1 MKNSV
6 YLSIVLSFFAFTLSF
21 GQEENTRPEVST
33 DLPTIVVDEGSSS
46 STIDLNNLVTDSD
59 GNTLIFQVV
68 SYGTF
73 QTNTESALSD
83 SFFTYEHNGNE
94 SVSDEIAFT
103 VSDVDGEGSVLST
116 ESFTLSVQITPVND
130 SPTLPNQ
137 AVTVDEGSQSDGNIG
152 ATDPES
158 NTLVYTVSSEPA
170 NGQVIITGSTYTY
183 VHNGGESLS
192 DSFQITATEVDDS
205 SKSSTGTF
213 TVTVSAI
220 NDSPQ
225 GSDVFGTVQ
234 EGGSQ
239 SFAFTYTNQQEDP
252 NQVDPINE
260 GESNSNVVAYQDSDT
275 SQQDITFKVS
285 STPSYG
291 SASFT
296 GSDLV
301 YTHDGSAT
309 TSDTF
314 TYEIFDGSL
323 SAEYTVTM
331 TIEAVNDP
339 PTASNDSYIIANG
352 IESLEIAAGVGVLQN
367 DTDEENNDLS
377 VALAENA
384 SSGTVVLNED
394 GSFIYTVLS
403 ASTTDTFTYTVAD
416 TNGGQSTATVTITS
430 ADLQPKPD
438 FYQLEEGGVLSIDA
452 SNGVLLNDLDSNNLN
467 LVAELVTS
475 PNAGT
480 IELSTDG
487 SFLYTHDSSENREDR
502 FTYKL
507 INSNNDES
515 QPIFVKLDISNVNDA
530 PIALNT
536 SVTLNEGSSLSFL
549 PNYQD
554 TDNNLE
560 DLIFEFFI
568 PENGNN
574 DTGVMAIDETGKF
587 IYTHDNSEVAS
598 DLFTYTVSD
607 GEFVSEPAEIRVTIL
622 PVNDAPV
629 ISSENLSLIVNEGGA
644 VSASIEIFDAEGDSS
659 SLLQVTGGEAVF
671 GTVQISDNVITYTHD
686 GSTNFSDSFTLRS
699 YDGTD
704 FGLDTTFDVSV
715 EEVNDA
721 PTLSDGATTSYS
733 VDEGGSSILSLL
745 NLFSDEEGDTITLNV
760 SNASNGTVVQ
770 LEDGRFEYSHN
781 GSETTTDSFIVTAS
795 DGISESATDQQINIS
810 ITPVND
816 LPTISGVSDLNVDQF
831 DEITFTPIIN
841 DPDDSSFTLEIT
853 NTSGSGSIEDNGDGS
868 FTYTDSTGD
877 SSFTDDNSPVFNFDL
892 SVSDSENTVT
902 EAISIQVRNISEN
915 LPQVVLRSNNSN
927 LTEGASGT
935 IYVSLVDN
943 TFYSSK
949 RDLTSAFS
957 SYFEYVGEYE
967 GHVYYY
973 YTGNY
978 ENQGDWMSYSQASN
992 LASLVGGYPVVIESA
1007 AEENYLWSN
1016 DFFVGEGGKGNQRIW
1031 LGKLYN
1037 FETTS
1042 FDWINQTTANYQNWQ
1057 DSYPQNAESSP
1068 AVVMEGSFGWR
1079 NQTDEDGARLLVEFD
1094 KLTILDQD
1102 ITFNITTGGGAES
1115 GIDYEA
1121 VASEIT
1127 IPANST
1133 TEVQI
1138 AITTIDDE
1146 DDEPTETINFTAS
1159 ADDNEVF
1166 YIKRS
1171 QSEISFDIADNDD
1184 TAPTFT
1190 IGDSAASGYTLSEAD
1205 GEVSLIMSLDNP
1217 KTYETSVL
1225 FDISG
1230 TATDGED
1237 FKAKNIGYVD
1247 DFSEDGGVRSFA
1259 QAGGKIYF
1267 TAGDRTIK
1275 SYDSTNGFLQLNTN
1289 TNWGNYTAITT
1300 NLANVKFRYIRDFDI
1315 DNNGNIYL
1323 IDDNYIR
1330 KINTDSGLV
1339 TFIAGNGN
1347 WSENPEDGAGA
1358 NAKFS
1363 DPRDIAVNGDGSLIY
1378 LFDRQ
1383 RIRKITFNDENVAQ
1397 VVTIAGNGDWGHQ
1410 DGNGSSARFADVQD
1424 IKVDSNGDLILV
1436 DNNRLRKVSGSEVST
1451 IKVLPHSLHG
1461 LDIDSSGNYYMASRW
1476 SSKLFRYNPSEDVLL
1491 TLIDS
1496 DNNSGD
1502 VNGPI
1507 SEAKISGPQ
1516 EVLFTASGE
1525 LLFSET
1531 NSSQIRKID
1540 FINKV
1545 RVKAGE
1551 TTGDYVLTLTDDN
1564 FYEQD
1569 EQIILTPT
1577 SSSGIDIEN
1586 LGEIV
1591 LNLSSDDSLPE
1602 VQVNAASALIGED
1615 SNSFVFTVSLGNS
1628 LEASSKSDLDATFLN
1643 DYNYLGEFEG
1653 SKYYV
1658 SRNYYNW
1665 NDSKNAAESV
1675 GGNLVV
1681 INNQEENSFLAGVI
1695 QSSVWI
1701 GFSDDNQEGQFEW
1714 VNGSNAEFQNWESGE
1729 PNNAGDED
1737 YTELR
1742 RNGFWNDLPTH
1753 VNLPYV
1759 IEFSGVKSSIDT
1771 RVTLQVDDSSTAVE
1785 GEDSDFTSP
1794 DSLIVTIPAGEDRAQ
1809 LTFTVNDDLENESS
1823 ESITLNIID
1832 VNDEAGN
1839 PTGLISSTN
1848 GSATVEILDNEAAIV
1863 SLASSGNQLNEVDS
1877 SVTITL
1883 TSEIIKQKATSVS
1896 LSLNQGDTDTAIQN
1910 KDYYIPELDRI
1921 RTIAGGQR
1929 GYKDGAA
1936 SESNFNFN
1944 WKMTPF
1950 GDNGFLIAD
1959 RDNHVI
1965 RLLDN
1970 AGNISTYVG
1979 NGNMRHGDFQDGTN
1993 RLEARLNGPV
2003 DIAINS
2009 ENEIFIIEQWSNSI
2023 SKIDTEGNYYLVANE
2038 YGQWG
2043 SDDNENAKQASF
2055 SNPRAI
2061 DFDSQGNLYVVD
2073 GEHRI
2078 RKITFND
2085 GNASVSTYAGNGEW
2099 GENNGDRLE
2108 ARFSDPKDI
2117 VFDSQDNMFIA
2128 EHNRIRK
2135 ISSQG
2140 IVTTLAG
2147 SWWGENDGSFTS
2159 ARFRNPTALAFDT
2172 SGNLLLTDDD
2182 HNSLRIIYLDTNN
2195 EKYGQVET
2203 IIGNNGSGFED
2214 GDFANAKLKRPRGV
2228 VASATR
2234 VLISDTENH
2243 RIREISLQ
2251 PTITIPAGETEGSIT
2266 LLPID
2271 DDVYELNET
2280 ISLTIGSNENIDLTN
2295 STLEPLAVEMISD
2308 DDAPTVRISASN
2320 SVLNENE
2327 GEVTISLRLSDRFS
2341 SSKADMEESLKSDF
2355 YDLGEFKGSKYY
2367 ASKSNQRRYTYDEA
2381 YEIAQNLGGTLVIIN
2396 SQQEN
2401 DFITQRI
2408 FDLDP
2413 EYSSNDN
2420 RWLNHWIGYQYD
2432 QNIESWVWN
2441 NGQNIPFEN
2450 WQGDQYI
2457 RNPEGR
2463 PVARLH
2469 EDGRWD
2475 NGNKDWHNQYIIEYS
2490 GAYSDVA
2497 TNAGINITLDGGA
2510 EEGDFT
2516 SSIGE
2521 GITIAA
2527 GEYKGEF
2534 VLTGV
2539 DDESDEGLETIT
2551 VSLVPE
2557 TTEAI
2562 IDDEN
2567 SSVVI
2572 QLADDDLTSVTLSTD
2587 NQDQSIS
2594 EDGGSFNITATL
2606 NQPKLYSTIVELG
2619 FDSQTTG
2626 NAIFG
2631 EDYTSPSLNRVSTLT
2646 GTGKEGLIDGDIS
2659 LAQFRN
2665 DGRGIVSDAEGNI
2678 FIADSHNRRIRRI
2691 DASGSFVTTVV
2702 SSDNGNSLEGK
2713 GKEVRIGFITALTM
2727 DVANQVL
2734 YFFDHD
2740 TYVIR
2745 KYSIATDQVE
2755 LVAGNG
2761 QWGKD
2766 DGTSTEASFDN
2777 VSSMAYGP
2785 DGNLYFMDQTT
2796 LRKVTISEGGSSI
2809 VSTIAGRWDDGGSDD
2824 GFADQARFSWSDQKD
2839 LAFDVEGNLLIA
2851 DTDNHRIRKYD
2862 LNTQE
2867 VTTIAGQWWDY
2878 ADGIGVN
2885 ARFKRPTGLAVDSDG
2900 NIFVSD
2906 NEDHR
2911 IRKMVLQDN
2920 GSYLVSTVA
2929 GNGNFG
2935 NINGSSSA
2943 AEFSNPKKLTV
2954 SNSQLVILDTGSAS
2968 VREIQL
2974 TPAIIIQPG
2983 NTVGSFEV
2991 VAIDDVVY
2999 ETTENIV
3006 GSVANIQ
3013 GGILNDSGQ
3022 TINVQV
3028 DSDDSIPFVA
3038 LDAASTIV
3046 SEDGNS
3052 IEIELT
3058 LLDQEGAEVIWS
3070 RNDLPEES
3078 KTSFSFLGEFG
3089 GHKYYQSYNRVPY
3102 SQAYEIAI
3110 ALGGQLLVLESR
3122 DENEFIGRTI
3132 RDGSWLGV
3140 SDEISEGNWLPIYGN
3155 TDYSNFDGNNNE
3167 PNGGTNENYAITWG
3181 NQWYDVNGNDNW
3193 TFIIEFGP
3201 TKSSGLDTVITMA
3214 YGGTASIDNQGED
3227 VADYSI
3233 SSQQV
3238 TIPAGSNSASLILT
3252 PGDDLLDEG
3261 IETIEISI
3269 DNIALFNEQEI
3280 ATISS
3285 ERNKV
3290 VLEIDDNESPDVTFA
3305 LSSNAL
3311 AENKGSTTLTAT
3323 LSNSKIKQTEV
3334 TFNFGGE
3341 ATFLDDYRSSD
3352 LGLVQTLSGVLQSG
3366 GYINGDAQIS
3376 RFGNNIWS
3384 ITPYTDGS
3392 YLIADVDNNAIRKIN
3407 SDGSVENFIGN
3418 GNDFGNE
3425 TGSRSTVSVR
3435 RPQYVTV
3442 DDNFNVYFT
3451 TDNQRVYKYDR
3462 ISDRV
3467 EIIAGDG
3474 SYNYSDGQGQSS
3486 SFRRPTDIEVNSD
3499 GSLIYVLDF
3508 DNRTIRV
3515 LTRNDEGIYD
3525 VTSLVP
3531 GNHNGDDTLF
3541 TGDFNSAL
3549 LGRIYELEVDWANN
3563 KIYAISNIDWG
3574 YQAMLEFDLNINN
3587 VGATILGQGHWRVS
3601 SFDIDDNNNFYISDR
3616 YDNVITGMQ
3625 FGKPGIDKYADEDTG
3640 WIFEAHH
3647 ENKIFK
3653 FYRLN
3658 ENPSIIEAVVQIDF
3672 SSGSTLRFGGFSQ
3685 GQEYGT
3691 QSAEGLITDTSNY
3704 FRFLEPGVYK
3714 IQIDTNNLSYTLT
3727 STSDPA
3733 TKGYTVNH
3741 IAGSGERAYADG
3753 VGRNASF
3760 ANPGAITVNG
3770 STALIYDSSNSLM
3783 RTLRAKTALIID
3795 GRTLSSSVDFIAHK
3809 DQYFEGDEIIRLSI
3823 ANISNGVSST
3833 STFDD
3838 IVISDAT
3845 NLTLVEGSPFEGVQD
3860 GKVSWGDYD
3869 RDGDMDLLLMG
3880 STTDG
3885 TITNIYR
3892 NTEGVFTNTNQNF
3905 TKFIGGDAEFVDVD
3919 QDGWLDVALSGNSP
3933 QGRLSQLYINRGED
3947 SPSAPFFQ
3955 LSTNYVVEGLS
3966 QSDMEWGDLDNDGD
3980 PDLII
3985 SGINETNDY
3994 RSIYYTNLGNYTFQE
4009 ENLFFSQGKI
4019 GAEIDMFDAD
4029 NDGDLDLG
4037 IAGLEQGD
4045 NFAWNFYTNSY
4056 YSSSS
4061 NYDANYNFNQYEWFR
4076 DGKTVFL
4083 DLDVDSRMD
4092 FFSMG
4097 VDNNRNI
4104 RQKSNLGVTLDPL
4117 TNPDFAFADYNNDGL
4132 NDVVITGEDEQG
4144 NPITKLYVTLG
4155 GIEFGYRLYETDINL
4170 VALRESTVDWIDYD
4184 LDGDLDLFMTGI
4196 NEEGVPVSLLYQ
4208 ANNVDNLNTAPNKIE
4223 SLEAQHLGNGLVQFN
4238 WEKPADN
4245 ANTEFR
4251 YSLRVGTAP
4260 GLSDILYV
4268 NSTDTGTR
4276 LVNEPALS
4284 TLNSRELIL
4293 DPGTYYASVQAIDA
4307 GNRGSVFSDEISVN
4321 VDYDWKRL
4329 NLGGI
4334 IDRSLKPNSNTQ
4346 IEFVDYDRDGDMDL
4360 IGTNVGTNYTYSGA
4374 INIFGFENGVF
4385 APTQQMGGGSAT
4397 FGLEDINK
4405 NGYVDIIVTEE
4416 EQDGSRIIPVFN
4428 YTGIIQALSANGED
4442 VSNMQPFQTGYNFQ
4456 GDNFIPNLFNAKVAI
4471 QDLDSDGNK
4480 DVLLVGATS
4489 KIESEATAA
4498 IYLLKMN
4505 INDGAEF
4512 PIFDEFYF
4520 TVERLFDDNFQLE
4533 GLSYLSYDL
4542 GDIDGDNDYDF
4553 LVTGF
4558 GFEGYKTIL
4567 FENIAGAD
4575 DSNGELFRVTNN
4587 NFDAVREG
4595 TASFVDVDGDGLQD
4609 IVFTGQSE
4617 EGDAFTIYK
4626 NIGNIDN
4633 FPVIDMGLPGIRK
4646 SNVSWGDIS
4655 GNGYIDL
4662 LYSGTIQGEGRTTRI
4677 SEFNPE
4683 TKIFEDS
4690 SFDVSKYLDASIA
4703 FGNFDGDADLDFVL
4717 TGENADSESNQIE
4730 YISDIYINVRPEDT
4744 GDDTGNAK
4752 MPMISLAKEGNNS
4765 GIGAPTISTARR
4777 KRVAE
4782 NSYEVTVEWGG
4793 AKNKAGKPD
4802 SALTYELKLGTSK
4815 EGMEVISSVADNNG
4829 VRALAK
4835 KGNAEGNTSW
4845 KVNLPEGNYFARV
4858 QAVDA
4863 SYQGSAFSEPL
4874 EFSVVSSF
4882 KLGDA
4887 NGDEVVNVL
4896 DLTTNIE
4903 YIMTGIEPAAFVPEV
4918 ADVNLDGEI
4927 NVTDVSGIV
4936 EIILNPET
4944 SNSRIELSKA
4954 VDKSNYFS
4962 SEFIGNAELALQNGI
4977 VRLRSDKDVV
4987 ALQFSTN
4994 IQAGI
4999 RMNPRLLENF
5009 TVVNFEKNDR
5019 MHYLIYSMNNQNILD
5034 VTDEI
5039 FTTGGNSKI
5048 DISNLAANTRNVGRL
5063 SIDFLDESYLEQYNN
5078 GAVFYPNPASDV
5090 ATLYVGLD
5098 DAVRVEVELFNMQGS
5113 SVLQHSTERNVEQI
5127 NLNVGN
5133 LSSGLYAARVQII
5146 LSDGRMVIRSLK
5158 LVIK

>member
-1 MKNSV
+1 
-6 YLSIVLSFFAFTLSF
+6 
-21 GQEENTRPEVST
+21 
-33 DLPTIVVDEGSSS
+33 
-46 STIDLNNLVTDSD
+46 
-59 GNTLIFQVV
+59 
-68 SYGTF
+68 
-73 QTNTESALSD
+73 
-83 SFFTYEHNGNE
+83 
-94 SVSDEIAFT
+94 
-103 VSDVDGEGSVLST
+103 
-116 ESFTLSVQITPVND
+116 
-130 SPTLPNQ
+130 
-137 AVTVDEGSQSDGNIG
+137 
-152 ATDPES
+152 
-158 NTLVYTVSSEPA
+158 
-170 NGQVIITGSTYTY
+170 
-183 VHNGGESLS
+183 
-192 DSFQITATEVDDS
+192 
-205 SKSSTGTF
+205 
-213 TVTVSAI
+213 
-220 NDSPQ
+220 
-225 GSDVFGTVQ
+225 
-234 EGGSQ
+234 
-239 SFAFTYTNQQEDP
+239 
-252 NQVDPINE
+252 
-260 GESNSNVVAYQDSDT
+260 
-275 SQQDITFKVS
+275 
-285 STPSYG
+285 
-291 SASFT
+291 
-296 GSDLV
+296 
-301 YTHDGSAT
+301 
-309 TSDTF
+309 
-314 TYEIFDGSL
+314 
-323 SAEYTVTM
+323 M
-331 TIEAVNDP
+331 TIESVNDA
-339 PTASNDSYIIANG
+339 PTASNDSYIILNG
-352 IESLEIAAGVGVLQN
+352 ISNLDIATEVGVLQN
-367 DTDEENNDLS
+367 DTDDENDDLS
-377 VALAENA
+377 VAIAQNP
-384 SSGTVVLNED
+384 SSGTVVINED
-394 GSFIYTVLS
+394 GSFTYTVIT
-403 ASTTDTFTYTVAD
+403 ASTTDTFTYTVTD

-430 ADLQPKPD
+430 ADLQPEPD
-438 FYQLEEGGVLSIDA
+438 FYTLNEGGVLTTEATTD
-452 SNGVLLNDLDSNNLN
+452 GLLINDLTNNGLKIE
-467 LVAELVTS
+467 AELVTA
-475 PNAGT
+475 PNNGN
-480 IELSTDG
+480 IDLSADG
-487 SFLYTHDSSENREDR
+487 SFVYTHDGTENREDR

-507 INSNNDES
+507 VNSNNDES
-515 QPIFVKLDISNVNDA
+515 QPIFVKLNISNVNDA

-536 SVTLNEGSSLSFL
+536 TVTLNEGSSTSFL

-554 TDNNLE
+554 TDTNLE
-560 DLIFEFFI
+560 DLTFEFSLAD
-568 PENGNN
+568 GAN
-574 DTGVMAIDETGKF
+574 DTGVMVLDETGRLT
-587 IYTHDNSEVAS
+587 YTHDDSEVTT

-607 GEFVSEPAEIRVTIL
+607 GEFISEPAEIRVTVL
-622 PVNDAPV
+622 PVNDAPE
-629 ISSENLSLIVNEGGA
+629 ISTGNLTLTVNEGGA
-644 VSASIEIFDAEGDSS
+644 VSSSLEIFDAEGDSS

-671 GTVQISDNVITYTHD
+671 GSVQISDNIITYTHD
-686 GSTNFSDSFTLRS
+686 GSTNFSDSFTLRA

-704 FGLDTTFDVSV
+704 FGLDTTFNVIV

-721 PTLSDGATTSYS
+721 PALTDGATTSYT
-733 VDEGGSSILSLL
+733 VDEGGSSVISLL
-745 NLFSDEEGDTITLNV
+745 NLFSDEEGDSITLSV
-760 SNASNGTVVQ
+760 STASNGTVVQ
-770 LEDGRFEYSHN
+770 LENGSFEYAHN
-781 GSETTTDSFIVTAS
+781 GSETNTDSFIVTAS
-795 DGISESATDQQINIS
+795 DGISETNTEQKINIS
-810 ITPVND
+810 ITPIND
-816 LPTISGVSDLNVDQF
+816 LPTISGVDDLNVDQF

-853 NTSGSGSIEDNGDGS
+853 ATFGSGSIEDNGDGS
-868 FTYTDSTGD
+868 FTYIDATEDSAFSDG
-877 SSFTDDNSPVFNFDL
+877 NSPGFNFDL
-892 SVSDSENTVT
+892 SITDSESTVI
-902 EAISIQVRNISEN
+902 EPVSIQVRNISED
-915 LPQVVLRSNNSN
+915 LPQVVLRSNNRN
-927 LTEGASGT
+927 LAEGDSGT
-935 IYVSLVDN
+935 IFVSLVDN

-949 RDLTSAFS
+949 RDLSSAFS
-957 SYFEYVGEYE
+957 TYFEYVGEYE
-967 GHVYYY
+967 GHVYYWY
-973 YTGNY
+973 KGNY
-978 ENQGDWMSYSQASN
+978 EGIGDWLSYSQASN
-992 LASLVGGYPVVIESA
+992 LASLVGGYPVVIETQD
-1007 AEENYLWSN
+1007 EYDYLWN
-1016 DFFVGEGGKGNQRIW
+1016 ADEEGTDFFIGEEGKGNQDIW

-1042 FDWINQTTANYQNWQ
+1042 FDWINNSTSPYTNWQ
-1057 DSYPQNAESSP
+1057 NTYPKDQESNP
-1068 AVVMEGSFGWR
+1068 AVIMAGSFGWR
-1079 NQTDEDGARLLVEFD
+1079 NQADSNGARLLVEFD
-1094 KLTILDQD
+1094 KLTILEQD
-1102 ITFNITTGGGAES
+1102 ITFNITPGGSAES
-1115 GIDYEA
+1115 EIDYQA

-1127 IPANST
+1127 IPAFST

-1138 AITTIDDE
+1138 AIATFDDE

-1159 ADDNEVF
+1159 AAANEVF

-1171 QSEISFDIADNDD
+1171 QSEISFNIADNDA
-1184 TAPTFT
+1184 TTPTFT
-1190 IGDSAASGYTLSEAD
+1190 IGDTAASSYTLSESD

-1237 FKAKNIGYVD
+1237 YTAKNIGYVD

-1259 QAGGKIYF
+1259 QSLEDGKIFF
-1267 TAGDRTIK
+1267 TAGDRLIK
-1275 SYDSTNGFLQLNTN
+1275 SYDSTNGFQDLNAI
-1289 TNWGNYTAITT
+1289 TNWGNYTSITT
-1300 NLANVKFRYIRDFDI
+1300 NLDNVRFRYIRDFDI
-1315 DNNGNIYL
+1315 DDNGNIYL

-1330 KINTDSGLV
+1330 KINTNSGLV
-1339 TFIAGNGN
+1339 TFIAGNGD
-1347 WSENPEDGAGA
+1347 WSENPEDGLGA

-1363 DPRDIAVNGDGSLIY
+1363 DPRDIAVNSDGSLIY

-1397 VVTIAGNGDWGHQ
+1397 VVTVAGNGDWGHQ

-1424 IKVDSNGDLILV
+1424 IKIDGNGDLIIV

-1451 IKVLPHSLHG
+1451 IKVLNRNLHG
-1461 LDIDSSGNYYMASRW
+1461 LDIDSSGNYYLASRW
-1476 SSKLFRYNPSEDVLL
+1476 SSQLYKYNPTEDVLL

-1496 DNNSGD
+1496 DNDAGD

-1516 EVLFTASGE
+1516 EVLFTSSGE

-1586 LGEIV
+1586 LGDIV
-1591 LNLSSDDSLPE
+1591 LNLTSDDSLPE
-1602 VQVNAASALIGED
+1602 VQVSASSTLIDED
-1615 SNSFVFTVSLGNS
+1615 SNTLVFTVSLGNS
-1628 LEASSKSDLDATFLN
+1628 LEASSKSDLDASFLDN
-1643 DYNYLGEFEG
+1643 YNYLGEFEG
-1653 SKYYV
+1653 SKYYA

-1675 GGNLVV
+1675 GANLVV
-1681 INNQEENSFLAGVI
+1681 VNNQEENSFLASVI

-1742 RNGFWNDLPTH
+1742 KSGFWNDLPIH
-1753 VNLPYV
+1753 SNLPYV

-1785 GEDSDFTSP
+1785 GEDGDFTSP
-1794 DSLIVTIPAGEDRAQ
+1794 ESLIVTIPAGEDRAE
-1809 LTFTVNDDLENESS
+1809 LTFNVNDDLENESS
-1823 ESITLNIID
+1823 ESITLKIVD

-1839 PTGLISSTN
+1839 PTGLVSSTN
-1848 GSATVEILDNEAAIV
+1848 GTATVEILDNEPAIV
-1863 SLASSGNQLNEVDS
+1863 SLVSSGNELNEVDS

-1883 TSEIIKQKATSVS
+1883 TSDIAKQKATSVS
-1896 LSLNQGDTDTAIQN
+1896 LSLNQEDTDTAAQN

-1921 RTIAGGQR
+1921 RTIAGGRR

-1936 SESNFNFN
+1936 SESNFNLN

-1979 NGNMRHGDFQDGTN
+1979 NGDMRHGDFQDGTN

-2023 SKIDTEGNYYLVANE
+2023 SKIDTEGNYYIIANE
-2038 YGQWG
+2038 NGQWG
-2043 SDDNENAKQASF
+2043 SDDNEDAKQALF
-2055 SNPRAI
+2055 SSPRAI
-2061 DFDSQGNLYVVD
+2061 DFDSQGNLFVVD

-2078 RKITFND
+2078 RKITFSGD
-2085 GNASVSTYAGNGEW
+2085 NASVSTYAGNGEW
-2099 GENNGDRLE
+2099 GENNGDRLD

-2128 EHNRIRK
+2128 EHNRVRK

-2182 HNSLRIIYLDTNN
+2182 HSSLRIIYLDTNN

-2214 GDFANAKLKRPRGV
+2214 GNFADAKLNRPRGV

-2234 VLISDTENH
+2234 ILISDSDNH

-2280 ISLTIGSNENIDLTN
+2280 ISLTIGSSENIDLAN
-2295 STLEPLAVEMISD
+2295 STLDPLAVEMISD
-2308 DDAPTVRISASN
+2308 DDAPTVRISTSN
-2320 SVLNENE
+2320 TILNENG
-2327 GEVTISLRLSDRFS
+2327 GEITVSLRLSDRFS
-2341 SSKADMEESLKSDF
+2341 TSKADIEESLKSDY

-2367 ASKSNQRRYTYDEA
+2367 ASKSNQQWYTYDEA
-2381 YEIAQNLGGTLVIIN
+2381 YEIAQNLGGTLVVIN

-2432 QNIESWVWN
+2432 QNIESWIWN
-2441 NGQNIPFEN
+2441 NGQNIAFQN
-2450 WQGDQYI
+2450 WQGDEYI

-2463 PVARLH
+2463 PVVRLH
-2469 EDGRWD
+2469 ENGRWD
-2475 NGNKDWHNQYIIEYS
+2475 NGNKDWHQQYIIEYS

-2497 TNAGINITLDGGA
+2497 TNAGISIALDGGA
-2510 EEGDFT
+2510 EESDFT

-2521 GITIAA
+2521 GLTIAA

-2534 VLTGV
+2534 VLTGL
-2539 DDESDEGLETIT
+2539 DDEVDEGLETIT

-2557 TTEAI
+2557 TTEAT

-2587 NQDQSIS
+2587 IQDQSIS
-2594 EDGGSFNITATL
+2594 ENGGAFNITATL
-2606 NQPKLYSTIVELG
+2606 DNPKLYSTIVELG

-2631 EDYTSPSLNRVSTLT
+2631 EDYTSPTLNKVSTLT
-2646 GTGKEGLIDGDIS
+2646 GTGNEGFIDGDIS
-2659 LAQFRN
+2659 LAQFRG
-2665 DGRGIVSDAEGNI
+2665 DGRGIVSDTEGNI
-2678 FIADSHNRRIRRI
+2678 FIADSHNRRIRKI
-2691 DASGSFVTTVV
+2691 DASGSFVSTVV
-2702 SSDNGNSLEGK
+2702 SDTNGNSLEGK
-2713 GKEVRIGFITALTM
+2713 GNEVRIGFISALTM
-2727 DVANQVL
+2727 DVDNQVL
-2734 YFFDHD
+2734 YFFDND
-2740 TYVIR
+2740 TYTIR

-2755 LVAGNG
+2755 LVAGRSG
-2761 QWGKD
+2761 QWGND
-2766 DGTSTEASFDN
+2766 DGVATDASFRN
-2777 VSSMAYGP
+2777 ISSLAFGP
-2785 DGNLYFMDQTT
+2785 DDNLYFTDETT
-2796 LRKVTISEGGSSI
+2796 LRKVTLSEGGNAI
-2809 VSTIAGRWDDGGSDD
+2809 VSTIAGRWDDGGADD
-2824 GFADQARFSWSDQKD
+2824 GFADQVRFAWGQEKD
-2839 LAFDVEGNLLIA
+2839 LAFDVAGNLLIA

-2862 LNTQE
+2862 LNSQE

-2878 ADGIGVN
+2878 ADGIGLN
-2885 ARFKRPTGLAVDSDG
+2885 ARFRRPTGLAVDSDG

-2906 NEDHR
+2906 QEDQR
-2911 IRKMVLQDN
+2911 IRMMVLQDN
-2920 GSYLVSTVA
+2920 GSYLVSTLA

-2935 NINGSSSA
+2935 NINGSATA
-2943 AEFSNPKKLTV
+2943 AEFSYPKKLTV

-2983 NTVGSFEV
+2983 NTVGVFEV

-3006 GSVANIQ
+3006 GNAANIQ

-3022 TINVQV
+3022 SINVPIE
-3028 DSDDSIPFVA
+3028 SDDSIPFVA
-3038 LDAASTIV
+3038 LDVASTIV

-3052 IEIELT
+3052 IEIVLT

-3078 KTSFSFLGEFG
+3078 KSSFSFLGEFG
-3089 GHKYYQSYNRVPY
+3089 GHKYYQSYNRVTY
-3102 SQAYEIAI
+3102 LEAYEIAI
-3110 ALGGQLLVLESR
+3110 ALGGQLLVLESQ

-3155 TDYSNFDGNNNE
+3155 TDYSNFDFNNNE
-3167 PNGGTNENYAITWG
+3167 PNGGTNENYAVTFG

-3193 TFIIEFGP
+3193 SYIIEFGP

-3214 YGGTASIDNQGED
+3214 YGGTASIENQGED
-3227 VADYSI
+3227 VADYSV
-3233 SSQQV
+3233 SSEQV
-3238 TIPAGSNSASLILT
+3238 TIPAGSNSASIILT
-3252 PGDDLLDEG
+3252 PGDDLLDED
-3261 IETIEISI
+3261 IETIEVSI

-3285 ERNKV
+3285 ERNNV
-3290 VLEIDDNESPDVTFA
+3290 VVEIDDNESPEVTFA
-3305 LSSNAL
+3305 LSSNTL
-3311 AENKGSTTLTAT
+3311 AENKGSTTLTAN
-3323 LSNSKIKQTEV
+3323 LSNAKIKPTEV
-3334 TFNFGGE
+3334 TFDFGGE

-3366 GYINGDAQIS
+3366 GNINGDAQIS
-3376 RFGNNIWS
+3376 RFGRNIWS

-3425 TGSRSTVSVR
+3425 TGSRSTVSIR
-3435 RPQYVTV
+3435 RPQYVSV
-3442 DDNFNVYFT
+3442 DDDFNVYFT
-3451 TDNQRVYKYDR
+3451 SENQRIFKYDR

-3467 EIIAGDG
+3467 QIIAGDG

-3499 GSLIYVLDF
+3499 GSLIYVIDY
-3508 DNRTIRV
+3508 DNQTIRV

-3531 GNHNGDDTLF
+3531 GNSNGEDTLI

-3587 VGATILGQGHWRVS
+3587 VGATIIGQGHWKVA

-3616 YDNVITGMQ
+3616 YDNVINGLK

-3640 WIFEAHH
+3640 WIFQAHH
-3647 ENKIFK
+3647 ENEIFK

-3658 ENPSIIEAVVQIDF
+3658 ENPSIIEAVVQINF
-3672 SSGSTLRFGGFSQ
+3672 ASGSTLRFGGFRQ

-3691 QSAEGLITDTSNY
+3691 QSAEGVITDTSNY

-3733 TKGYTVNH
+3733 TRGYTVSH

-3753 VGRNASF
+3753 VGRDASF
-3760 ANPGAITVNG
+3760 ASPGAITVNG
-3770 STALIYDSSNSLM
+3770 STALIYDSDNTLM
-3783 RTLRAKTALIID
+3783 RTLRAQTALIID

-3809 DQYFEGDEIIRLSI
+3809 DQYFEGDEIIQLSI
-3823 ANISNGVSST
+3823 ANISNGQSST
-3833 STFDD
+3833 NTFDN

-3845 NLTLVEGSPFEGVQD
+3845 NLTLVEGAPFEGVQD

-3985 SGINETNDY
+3985 AGINEENNY
-3994 RSIYYTNLGNYTFQE
+3994 RSIYYTNLGNYTFKE
-4009 ENLFFSQGKI
+4009 ENLFFSDGKI
-4019 GAEIDMFDAD
+4019 SAEIDMFDAD

-4037 IAGLEQGD
+4037 IAGLVQDD
-4045 NFAWNFYTNSY
+4045 NFRFNFYTNSY
-4056 YSSSS
+4056 YSASS
-4061 NYDANYNFNQYEWFR
+4061 NYDANYTFNNYEWFR

-4097 VDNNRNI
+4097 VDDNRNI
-4104 RQKSNLGVTLDPL
+4104 QQKSNLGVTLEPL

-4144 NPITKLYVTLG
+4144 NPTTKLYVTLG
-4155 GIEFGYRLYETDINL
+4155 GIEFGYRLFETDIDL

-4196 NEEGVPVSLLYQ
+4196 NEQGVPVSLLYE

-4223 SLEAQHLGNGLVQFN
+4223 SLEAQHLGNGLVQLN
-4238 WEKPADN
+4238 WEKPVDN

-4260 GLSDILYV
+4260 GLSDVLYV
-4268 NSTDTGTR
+4268 NSTDSGTR
-4276 LVNEPALS
+4276 LVNEPSLS

-4307 GNRGSVFSDEISVN
+4307 GNLGSVFSDEISFI

-4334 IDRSLKPNSNTQ
+4334 IDRSLRPDSGTT
-4346 IEFVDYDRDGDMDL
+4346 IEFLDYDRDGDMDL
-4360 IGTNVGTNYTYSGA
+4360 IGTNVGTNYTSSGA

-4385 APTQQMGGGSAT
+4385 VPIQQLGGGTAT
-4397 FGLEDINK
+4397 FGLEDLNK
-4405 NGYVDIIVTEE
+4405 DGFVDIISTEE
-4416 EQDGSRIIPVFN
+4416 EQDGSRIFPIFN
-4428 YTGIIQALSANGED
+4428 YTGIFQELTAQGED
-4442 VSNMQPFQTGYNFQ
+4442 LSWATPFYKSYDNFQ

-4498 IYLLKMN
+4498 IYFLKMN
-4505 INDGAEF
+4505 INEGAEY
-4512 PIFDEFYF
+4512 PIFDEFYY

-4567 FENIAGAD
+4567 FENIAGEA

-4595 TASFVDVDGDGLQD
+4595 TASFVDVDGDGAQD

-4617 EGDAFTIYK
+4617 SGDAFTIYK

-4646 SNVSWGDIS
+4646 SNISWGDIS
-4655 GNGYIDL
+4655 GNGYYDL

-4717 TGENADSESNQIE
+4717 TGENANSDSNQIE
-4730 YISDIYINVRPEDT
+4730 YISDIYINVRSEDT
-4744 GDDTGNAK
+4744 GADTENAK
-4752 MPMISLAKEGNNS
+4752 MPMISLAKEGNNT
-4765 GIGAPTISTARR
+4765 GIGAPIISTARR
-4777 KRVAE
+4777 KRIAE

-4793 AKNKAGKPD
+4793 ATNKTGKPD
-4802 SALTYELKLGTSK
+4802 SALTYELKLGTSE
-4815 EGMEVISSVADNNG
+4815 EGMEVISTVANEDG

-4835 KGNAEGNTSW
+4835 KGNAESNTSW

-4936 EIILNPET
+4936 EIILNPESET

-4962 SEFIGNAELALQNGI
+4962 SEFIGNAELALQNSI

-4999 RMNPRLLENF
+4999 RINTRLLENF
-5009 TVVNFEKNDR
+5009 TVVTFEKNDR

-5039 FTTGGNSKI
+5039 FTIGGNSKI
-5048 DISNLAANTRNVGRL
+5048 DISNLAANAKGVGRL

-5078 GAVFYPNPASDV
+5078 GAVFYPNPASDI

-5098 DAVRVEVELFNMQGS
+5098 DAVRVEVELFNMQGA
-5113 SVLQHSTERNVEQI
+5113 SVLQHATERNVEQL

-5133 LSSGLYAARVQII
+5133 LSSGLYAARVQIT
-5146 LSDGRMVIRSLK
+5146 LSDGRVVTRSLK
-5158 LVIK
+5158 LMIK